1 VHNVCIE
8 RLWVDVTAQIGATW
22 AHHFCDLELRYGLN
36 INNPS
41 HLWLPHHLFLPAIN
55 SNLTMFAE
63 AWNEHKIQIRGA
75 SNRSPSDMFGF
86 DMLVYGARGDQ
97 LPHEPNMD
105 DEEMEVF
112 GIDWEALRDE
122 NVLSSQRENN
132 GQQEEAE
139 SWLGRIGPPP
149 HLNEVHVNSPDAP
162 LSPAEIQSI
171 DNAVYLWMG
180 SREDDSIIQTW
191 IHGLATARHLR
202 ANFF

>member
-1 VHNVCIE
+1 
-8 RLWVDVTAQIGATW
+8 
-22 AHHFCDLELRYGLN
+22 
-36 INNPS
+36 
-41 HLWLPHHLFLPAIN
+41 
-55 SNLTMFAE
+55 MFAE

-132 GQQEEAE
+132 DQQEEAE
-139 SWLGRIGPPP
+139 SWLGRIGPP
-149 HLNEVHVNSPDAP
+149 H
-162 LSPAEIQSI
+162 
-171 DNAVYLWMG
+171 
-180 SREDDSIIQTW
+180 T
-191 IHGLATARHLR
+191 
-202 ANFF
+202 